1 MVEHVADPVLRV
13 TGLHKTFGGLRPL
26 RMRTLE
32 LQPRERVAISGL
44 DATAAE
50 LFVNLLTGAS
60 LPDEGTVV
68 TVGRPTSDVTQGDE
82 WLASL
87 DRFGIVSPRAV
98 LLEGATLRQ
107 NLTLPFT
114 LEIDDVPPE
123 LLQKVTTLARDAGIS
138 EHELSTPVAEL
149 PGETRMRAHL
159 ARAVALGPQLLL
171 VEHPTSNV
179 AEEHRPQLGRD
190 FAAVGDRY
198 GTAMLVMTQDLE
210 FAEPVAHRL
219 LALQPATGALL
230 PWSRKRG
237 WFR

>member
-1 MVEHVADPVLRV
+1 VADPVLRLS
-13 TGLHKTFGGLRPL
+13 GIHKSFGGLRPL

-32 LQPRERVAISGL
+32 IQPGERVAISGL

-50 LFVNLLTGAS
+50 LFVNLVTGAS

-68 TVGRPTSDVTQGDE
+68 TFGRPTADVTEGDE

-98 LLEGATLRQ
+98 LLEGATVRQ

-114 LEIDDVPPE
+114 LEIDEVAPE
-123 LLQKVTTLARDAGIS
+123 LLEKVTALARAAGIP
-138 EHELSTPVAEL
+138 EQDLVRPAGEL
-149 PGETRMRAHL
+149 PGETRMRVHL

-171 VEHPTSNV
+171 VEHPTTSV
-179 AEEHRPQLGRD
+179 AAEQRARLGRD
-190 FAAVGDRY
+190 FAAVGERY
-198 GTAMLVMTQDLE
+198 GTAMLMMTMDLD
-210 FAEPVAHRL
+210 FAEAAAHRL
-219 LALQPATGALL
+219 LTLQPATGALE
-230 PWSRKRG
+230 PWKRKRG

>member
-1 MVEHVADPVLRV
+1 LR
-13 TGLHKTFGGLRPL
+13 L
-26 RMRTLE
+26 RTLE
-32 LQPRERVAISGL
+32 IQPRERVAISGL

-50 LFVNLLTGAS
+50 LLVNLVTGAS
-60 LPDEGTVV
+60 LPDEGAVV
-68 TVGRPTSDVTQGDE
+68 TFGRPTSDVTEGEE

-123 LLQKVTTLARDAGIS
+123 LLQKVATLAGDAGIS
-138 EHELSTPVAEL
+138 EPDLSKPVAEL
-149 PGETRMRAHL
+149 PGHTRMRVHL

-171 VEHPTSNV
+171 VEHPTTDV
-179 AEEHRPQLGRD
+179 AVEHRTQLGRD

-198 GTAMLVMTQDLE
+198 GTAMLLMTMDLD
-210 FAEPVAHRL
+210 FAETAAHRL
-219 LALQPATGALL
+219 LVLQPATGALE
-230 PWSRKRG
+230 PWKRKRG